1 MTNPLDA
8 GIPVLTEIIETPQ
21 QAHFAVSVP
30 IPAPAPA
37 PEIMPRTSAS
47 PAASAST
54 SWDDALWQEAEHD
67 MRERVLHQV
76 MQGIDRA
83 LEQRVRDSL
92 ADVLQVA
99 VERLAMEIRQGLHHS
114 VKELVSQAV
123 AEEIRLLKNEKQ

>member
-8 GIPVLTEIIETPQ
+8 GIPVLTEIIEAPH
-21 QAHFAVSVP
+21 QAQSAP
-30 IPAPAPA
+30 IPAPAA
-37 PEIMPRTSAS
+37 EIVPRP

-54 SWDDALWQEAEHD
+54 PWDEALWQEAEHD

-99 VERLAMEIRQGLHHS
+99 VERLALEIRQGLHHS

-123 AEEIRLLKNEKQ
+123 AEEIRSLKNEKQ